1 MITVLKSDYMC
12 GEPSFTTRA
21 NISTLSGFEP
31 LDELSDGDTIR
42 FNNFAELKCRLTGDP
57 GNEDPER
64 REDKEYPVYILINTE
79 ENRIIST
86 SSQTFA
92 ADVKT
97 FIEMAQDMG
106 CMDGQNDAYM
116 TIQLKRIPSKKNKG
130 SFFRAAVL
138 EVEND
143 RETGI
148 SGN

>member
-1 MITVLKSDYMC
+1 MIRVLKCDYMC
-12 GEPSFTTRA
+12 GEPSFTIRA
-21 NISTLSGFEP
+21 NISTLSGFDP
-31 LDELSDGDTIR
+31 LDEFSDGDTIR
-42 FNNFAELKCRLTGDP
+42 FNNFAELKCLLTGDP
-57 GNEDPER
+57 ENDDPER
-64 REDKEYPVYILINTE
+64 REDKEYPVYALIDTE
-79 ENRIIST
+79 DNRIIST

-92 ADVKT
+92 SDIRI

-143 RETGI
+143 RETSIIGH
-148 SGN
+148 